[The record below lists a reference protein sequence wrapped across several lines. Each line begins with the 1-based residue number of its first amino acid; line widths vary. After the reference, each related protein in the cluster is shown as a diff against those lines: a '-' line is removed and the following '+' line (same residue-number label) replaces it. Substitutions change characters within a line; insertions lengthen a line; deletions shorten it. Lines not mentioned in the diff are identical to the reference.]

1 MKILSRIF
9 YSVLISL
16 ALLVPATAIIF
27 AAADHSEFAKT
38 ISLYVVGA
46 TRRVVLY
53 PSTAQARYASCS
65 LGDVWTGLQ
74 FPTDDYFERE
84 LESQTEPAQV
94 DGSLA
99 LFRTPV
105 GDYWIPER
113 DRPTL
118 FEMLHEQSRDV
129 YSSDLAMVEPG
140 DIVLDC
146 GANAGVYTR
155 TALRRGGRLVVAI
168 DPAPQAI
175 ECLRRNL
182 KDEIASGR
190 VIIYGKGVWNEE
202 ATLELSQSANLAS
215 TASSVVIDRGLAGP
229 VVQLTTIDKLVD
241 ELNLER
247 VDFIKMDIEGAE
259 RQALQGAAKTIAE
272 FHPKL
277 AIALEHYPTDPDTIP
292 ALIDELYAGYRRE
305 LSECVNVNGSIQP
318 DVVFLQSQ

>member
-1 MKILSRIF
+1 
-9 YSVLISL
+9 
-16 ALLVPATAIIF
+16 
-27 AAADHSEFAKT
+27 
-38 ISLYVVGA
+38 
-46 TRRVVLY
+46 
-53 PSTAQARYASCS
+53 
-65 LGDVWTGLQ
+65 
-74 FPTDDYFERE
+74 
-84 LESQTEPAQV
+84 
-94 DGSLA
+94 
-99 LFRTPV
+99 
-105 GDYWIPER
+105 
-113 DRPTL
+113 
-118 FEMLHEQSRDV
+118 
-129 YSSDLAMVEPG
+129 MVEPG

-155 TALRRGGRLVVAI
+155 TALRRGARLVVAI